1 MNKEK
6 LALLFGGQSSE
17 HEVSCVSVVTV
28 ASALN
33 RDKYD
38 ITFIGITKDGHWILV
53 EDESTI
59 ANREWEK
66 TIVEAATPEE
76 KEAALEKL
84 PRAIISPDTSHK
96 IIIKRNGTFE
106 ERPIDIAF
114 PVLHGLYGEDGTIQ
128 GLFELAHIPY
138 VGCGLVS
145 SAVTMDKFF
154 TKVIA
159 DSIGVDQAK
168 FVGVRDFEVR
178 DRKTGED
185 APELNAVVER
195 IEKER
200 QYPVFVKP
208 SNAGSSVGV
217 TKAHNRE
224 ELIKG
229 LKIAAD
235 NDKKILVEEA
245 IVGREIECAVFGFG
259 AKAFATGVGEILAAA
274 EFYDYDA
281 KYNNEESRTVL
292 DPELPE
298 GKREEIRKTAVDIYR
313 ACDCFG
319 LARVDFFLE
328 EGTNRVVFNE
338 INAIP
343 GHTSISMYP
352 MLMERAGHPMSEY
365 VESLLE
371 MAKER

>member
-1 MNKEK
+1 MSKTN
-6 LALLFGGQSSE
+6 LVLLFGGQSSE
-17 HEVSCVSVVTV
+17 HDVSCVSVVTV

-33 RDKYD
+33 REKYD

-59 ANREWEK
+59 ADRTWEK
-66 TIVEAATPEE
+66 TIVEATAPED
-76 KEAALEKL
+76 KEAALDRL

-96 IIIKRNGTFE
+96 IIIKRNGGYE
-106 ERPIDIAF
+106 ERPVDIAF
-114 PVLHGLYGEDGTIQ
+114 PVLHGLYGEDGTVQ

-138 VGCGLVS
+138 VGCGIVS

-154 TKVIA
+154 TKIIA
-159 DSIGVDQAK
+159 DSIGVEQAR
-168 FVGVRDFEVR
+168 FVGVRDFEVK
-178 DRKTGED
+178 DRVTGEVSSD
-185 APELNAVVER
+185 IDKVVER
-195 IEKER
+195 VEKER

-229 LKIAAD
+229 LKLAAD

-245 IVGREIECAVFGFG
+245 IVGREIECAVFGYG
-259 AKAFATGVGEILAAA
+259 GNAFATGVGEVVAAA
-274 EFYDYDA
+274 EFYDFDA
-281 KYNNEESRTVL
+281 KYNNEESKTIL

-298 GKREEIRKTAVDIYR
+298 GKLDEIREKAVAIYR

-319 LARVDFFLE
+319 LSRVDFFLE
-328 EGTNRVVFNE
+328 KETNRVVFNE

-365 VESLLE
+365 VERLLE